1 MIKNLTPHR
10 VAIVGLDGTEV
21 AVYPPSGLVARAAQA
36 DQSVGTVEGI
46 EVVRT
51 TFGVPTDLPDP
62 EEGTWLIVSLATAN
76 AAKAAG
82 RITDDLL
89 LTSNPVRDDGGRI
102 VGCRRFAIL

>member
-10 VAIVGLDGTEV
+10 VAIVGADGAEV

-36 DQSVGTVEGI
+36 DQPVGTVEGI

-51 TFGVPTDLPDP
+51 TFGAPTDLPDP

-76 AAKAAG
+76 AAKATG
-82 RITDDLL
+82 RTTDDLL
-89 LTSNPVRDDGGRI
+89 LTSSPVRDDSGRI
-102 VGCRRFAIL
+102 VGCRRFATL